1 MNRNLD
7 LAIAGAGVMG
17 LACALE
23 AARKGESVGV
33 FDPSG
38 GGSKASFAA
47 AGILITRDAHAFAS
61 PFREFYVRSI
71 RQYPEWLAGVSAAAG
86 EDIPLHRKGDHLIFD
101 MRDSD
106 AVARLDSKRRQFERE
121 MAADFTETDVLPDFL
136 RPHCPLDKVKVFHFP
151 GEAYVQNRDL
161 MSALRRACERAGVV
175 FLAEAAD
182 AGSSW
187 THAGGTTRLAFT
199 GEAGGNPETWL
210 ARRVLI
216 AAGAWTARL
225 LEDLGIAAPM
235 VAVKG
240 QMIRIPK
247 FHASESMAHFNDDLY
262 LVPRGDSLVV
272 GATTEPGVWDEGF
285 DAAGEAFI
293 DSRLARMLPEV
304 SRTSVERWAG
314 IRPRPKDRL
323 PWMGW
328 VDAERGWA
336 ICTGHYKC
344 GISMAPLAA
353 QCMTRLMHGEKPP
366 MDLAAFNPWRRQGL
380 ARA

>member
-1 MNRNLD
+1 MNRNFD
-7 LAIAGAGVMG
+7 LSIAGAGVMG

-23 AARKGESVGV
+23 AARKGEKVGV

-47 AGILITRDAHAFAS
+47 AGILVTRDAHAFAS

-71 RQYPEWLAGVSAAAG
+71 RQYPEWLAGVSAASG
-86 EDIPLHRKGDHLIFD
+86 VDIPLHRKGDNLIFD
-101 MRDSD
+101 MNDSE
-106 AVARLDSKRRQFERE
+106 AVARLDAKRRQFDRE
-121 MAADFTETDVLPDFL
+121 KAADFTETDRLPDFL
-136 RPHCPLDKVKVFHFP
+136 RPHCPLDKVKVFNFP

-161 MSALRRACERAGVV
+161 MTALRIACERAGVV
-175 FLAEAAD
+175 FLTAGAD
-182 AGSSW
+182 PGSSW
-187 THAGGTTRLAFT
+187 THAGGTTRLDFT
-199 GEAGGNPETWL
+199 KAAGETWES
-210 ARRVLI
+210 RRVLI
-216 AAGAWTARL
+216 AAGAWTAQL
-225 LEDLGIAAPM
+225 LEGLGITAPL
-235 VAVKG
+235 VGVKG
-240 QMIRIPK
+240 QMIRIPR

-272 GATTEPGVWDEGF
+272 GATTEPGVWDERF
-285 DAAGEAFI
+285 DATGEAFI
-293 DSRLARMLPEV
+293 ESRLARMLPGI
-304 SRTSVERWAG
+304 SRSSLERWAG

-328 VDAERGWA
+328 VDAERGLA

-380 ARA
+380 SRI